1 MKLWI
6 DATTPAPDDCLWC
19 KGLDDSIEMIQFC
32 ERLQKYTFDRK
43 MLELIDISYDSK
55 VYTELINWLKE
66 TGRNY
71 PIRIHSMNPVGVENM
86 RRIIQRNGWTEVK

>member
-19 KGLDDSIEMIQFC
+19 KGLDDSIEMIKFC

-55 VYTELINWLKE
+55 VHTELVNWIKE
-66 TGRNY
+66 TGRDY
-71 PIRIHSMNPVGVENM
+71 EIKAQGGYL
-86 RRIIQRNGWTEVK
+86 NG

>member
-1 MKLWI
+1 MKLWT

-19 KGLDDSIEMIQFC
+19 KGLDDSIEMIKFC

-55 VYTELINWLKE
+55 VHTELVNWIKE
-66 TGRNY
+66 TGRDYEIKTHGGN
-71 PIRIHSMNPVGVENM
+71 SNETLG
-86 RRIIQRNGWTEVK
+86 

>member
-19 KGLDDSIEMIQFC
+19 KGLDDSIEMIKFC

-55 VYTELINWLKE
+55 VYTELVNWIKE

-71 PIRIHSMNPVGVENM
+71 EIKTHGGNLNA
-86 RRIIQRNGWTEVK
+86 

>member
-55 VYTELINWLKE
+55 VHTEITNWLKE
-66 TGRNY
+66 TGRDYEIKTHGGN
-71 PIRIHSMNPVGVENM
+71 SNETLG
-86 RRIIQRNGWTEVK
+86 

>member
-32 ERLQKYTFDRK
+32 ERLQKYTDYDDSMYSEILEEFKDRK
-43 MLELIDISYDSK
+43 YRKEMYNNLDKCIELSK
-55 VYTELINWLKE
+55 
-66 TGRNY
+66 
-71 PIRIHSMNPVGVENM
+71 
-86 RRIIQRNGWTEVK
+86 

>member
-6 DATTPAPDDCLWC
+6 DDTTPAPDDYLWC

-32 ERLQKYTFDRK
+32 EKLQKYTFDRK
-43 MLELIDISYDSK
+43 MLEFIDVSYNSK
-55 VYTELINWLKE
+55 AHTEITNWLKE

-71 PIRIHSMNPVGVENM
+71 EIKTHGGNL
-86 RRIIQRNGWTEVK
+86 NG

>member
-19 KGLDDSIEMIQFC
+19 KGLDDSIEMIKFC

-55 VYTELINWLKE
+55 VYTELVNWIKE

-71 PIRIHSMNPVGVENM
+71 EIKTHGGNS
-86 RRIIQRNGWTEVK
+86 NG

>member
-19 KGLDDSIEMIQFC
+19 KGLDDSIEMIKFC

-55 VYTELINWLKE
+55 VHTELVNWIKE
-66 TGRNY
+66 TGRDYEIKTHGGNL
-71 PIRIHSMNPVGVENM
+71 NETLG
-86 RRIIQRNGWTEVK
+86 

>member
-6 DATTPAPDDCLWC
+6 DNTIPAPDDYLWC

-43 MLELIDISYDSK
+43 MLEFIDVSYDSK
-55 VYTELINWLKE
+55 AHTEITNWLKE
-66 TGRNY
+66 TGRDY
-71 PIRIHSMNPVGVENM
+71 EIKTHG
-86 RRIIQRNGWTEVK
+86 GKK

>member
-1 MKLWI
+1 MIIRRKQMKLWI

-43 MLELIDISYDSK
+43 MLELIDIIDISYDSK
-55 VYTELINWLKE
+55 VYTEITNWLKE
-66 TGRNY
+66 TGRDY
-71 PIRIHSMNPVGVENM
+71 EIKTHG
-86 RRIIQRNGWTEVK
+86 GKK

>member
-6 DATTPAPDDCLWC
+6 DDVRTAPEDYLWC
-19 KGLDDSIEMIQFC
+19 KGLDDSIEMIKFC

-55 VYTELINWLKE
+55 VYTEITNWLKE
-66 TGRNY
+66 TGRDYEIKTHGGN
-71 PIRIHSMNPVGVENM
+71 SNETLG
-86 RRIIQRNGWTEVK
+86 

>member
-19 KGLDDSIEMIQFC
+19 KGLDDSIDMIQFC

-43 MLELIDISYDSK
+43 MLELIDIINISYNSK
-55 VYTELINWLKE
+55 VYTEIINWLKE
-66 TGRNY
+66 TGRDYEIKTHGGN
-71 PIRIHSMNPVGVENM
+71 SNETLG
-86 RRIIQRNGWTEVK
+86 